1 MNEII
6 SLEKL
11 SGQNEINIKKSAYRS
26 IIYCFL
32 GKATIKNSDKEY
44 VLEKNK
50 FAVLSESEDYIV
62 SQGADTE
69 TAVIEIS
76 EASVSSGFTSRDDLE
91 NLPLAFFINEIYR
104 YDLDKNSKNEVCLNA
119 LGDVIVAYVSNIVGK
134 GSADGFCS
142 VIEEKIRDNV
152 SNAEFNVE
160 AFLATLPVNSDYA
173 KKVYKKKNGV
183 TPKEHLIKLRLDK
196 ARMILSGTDRFNYT
210 VKSVALSCG
219 YNDPLYFSRS
229 FKKRFNYAPNDYAH
243 RFDKPVAKKKSPVG
257 AVLESLE
264 DFD

>member
-11 SGQNEINIKKSAYRS
+11 CGQNEVAIKKPAYRS
-26 IIYCFL
+26 IIYCYCGMVTVKNVDKDYVL
-32 GKATIKNSDKEY
+32 GKNR
-44 VLEKNK
+44 
-50 FAVLSESEDYIV
+50 FALLDENETCVLSQSID
-62 SQGADTE
+62 AE
-69 TAVIEIS
+69 TAIIELS
-76 EASVSSGFTSRDDLE
+76 DASLSNGFLVCDDLP
-91 NLPLAFFINEIYR
+91 NTPLAFFISEAYR
-104 YDLDKNSKNEVCLNA
+104 CYLDKNSKNEVCLNA
-119 LGDVIVAYVSNIVGK
+119 LGGVIVSYVSSIAGK
-134 GSADGFCS
+134 GSTDGFCS

-152 SNAEFNVE
+152 SNADFSVE
-160 AFLATLPVNSDYA
+160 AFLATLPVNPDYA

-210 VKSVALSCG
+210 IKSVALSCG
-219 YNDPLYFSRS
+219 YKDPLYFSRS

-243 RFDKPVAKKKSPVG
+243 RFDKPVAKKKTPVG

-264 DFD
+264 DIE

>member
-11 SGQNEINIKKSAYRS
+11 CGQNELNIKKSAYRS
-26 IIYCFL
+26 IIYCFF
-32 GKATIKNSDKEY
+32 GKATIKSDGKEY

-50 FAVLSESEDYIV
+50 FVVLSESEDYV
-62 SQGADTE
+62 LSQEEDAE
-69 TAVIEIS
+69 TAVIELS
-76 EASVSSGFTSRDDLE
+76 EASVSSGFTLHDDLE
-91 NLPLAFFINEIYR
+91 TLPIAFFINEVYR
-104 YDLDKNSKNEVCLNA
+104 YNSDKNSKNEVTLNA
-119 LGDVIVAYVSNIVGK
+119 LGNVIIAYVSSIVGK

-152 SNAEFNVE
+152 SNAEFSVE
-160 AFLATLPVNSDYA
+160 AFLVTLPVNCDYA

-210 VKSVALSCG
+210 VKSVAVSCG
-219 YNDPLYFSRS
+219 YKDPLYFSRS

-243 RFDKPVAKKKSPVG
+243 RFDKPVVKKKSPVG
-257 AVLESLE
+257 AVVESLE
-264 DFD
+264 DID